1 LFGASDDGEGRTFV
15 VARSDASEGSASSFA
30 KSGQMGTTDSRRASL
45 TARNAISERPAGFG
59 GDALVTTVS
68 EEGASSS
75 EDICTD
81 GTGRATRAMTSEDH
95 WGS

>member
-1 LFGASDDGEGRTFV
+1 
-15 VARSDASEGSASSFA
+15 
-30 KSGQMGTTDSRRASL
+30 MGTTDGRRASL
-45 TARNAISERPAGFG
+45 TARNAISEREAGFG

-75 EDICTD
+75 EDIVTE
-81 GTGRATRAMTSEDH
+81 GTGSCTRSMTSEDH